1 MRKAEGFSLVFL
13 VLIGSFA
20 GFRVVIPNA
29 NCDAEGWQVDVYTQK
44 DPYNGIGFGQ
54 PSDSFESQETVFLH
68 AYLTY
73 NMAPVQHA
81 DVYFRV
87 FGPANPIENLTAS
100 LSALTDESGTAN
112 ANFTIPR
119 PPVDAE
125 TITFGTWT
133 AIAYIP
139 ENASDSVTFKVGYT
153 VELVELRVVDEDP
166 PRGGWLD
173 VEVSIGSI
181 AMTPKNGTL
190 ALTLFDSLNGVV
202 GFLMESF
209 ATDANGTIV
218 NRTFVIPKSAGVGPS
233 IVNASLLAPSGA
245 PYGPS
250 RSVSFVISLLGDL
263 NFDNR
268 VNVVDVAIVSAAFGS
283 YPGHS
288 RWDPRADIDK
298 DNSIGVRDVSVVARH
313 FGDTHP

>member
-1 MRKAEGFSLVFL
+1 MSYAVPFITLGLMLVMLEAILF
-13 VLIGSFA
+13 VE
-20 GFRVVIPNA
+20 A
-29 NCDAEGWQVDVYTQK
+29 NSEGWQVDVYTQK
-44 DPYNGIGFGQ
+44 DPYSGIGFGQ

-81 DVYFRV
+81 NVYFTV

-112 ANFTIPR
+112 ASFTIPR

-133 AIAYIP
+133 VIAYIP

-153 VELVELRVVDEDP
+153 VELIELRVVDEDP
-166 PRGGWLD
+166 PRGGWLE
-173 VEVSIGSI
+173 VEVTIRSI
-181 AMTPKNGTL
+181 AMSPRNGTL

-202 GFLMESF
+202 GFLMEPF
-209 ATDANGTIV
+209 ATDANGTV
-218 NRTFVIPKSAGVGPS
+218 LNRTFVIPKSAGVGPS

-245 PYGPS
+245 PCGPS
-250 RSVSFVISLLGDL
+250 RSASFQISLFGDL
-263 NFDNR
+263 NFDNK
-268 VNVVDVAIVSAAFGS
+268 VDVRDVSRVVRAYGS
-283 YPGHS
+283 YPGHP
-288 RWDPRADIDK
+288 RWDPHADMDK
-298 DNSIGVRDVSVVARH
+298 DSRIGVRDVSLVARE
-313 FGDTHP
+313 FGKTWP